1 MSPSAHKC
9 LDHGWS
15 LDTQHLDSLK
25 DVHDTFQLHPLQD
38 DVKGNEHSSPP
49 HARAAV
55 HHNGPQRAQLAVHLG
70 DLADE
75 LHQGNPRAGYTHFRP
90 DVKVEVADSVDRV
103 ALGGLGGRG
112 GPWVGGGA
120 KCRSHCWRGCLPTFE
135 CVRLNSL

>member
-1 MSPSAHKC
+1 MAVPVSPSAHKC
-9 LDHGWS
+9 LDHGWP

-103 ALGGLGGRG
+103 ALGGLGGGGGGGGTRG
-112 GPWVGGGA
+112 GGWG
-120 KCRSHCWRGCLPTFE
+120 
-135 CVRLNSL
+135 